1 MLKQDDDERRQ
12 RLRVDFDTEVTVRTD
27 GVATTYSGS
36 TRDLSLRSVFINTDK
51 ILEPE
56 ISCQVEIR
64 LTGLDNDLILF
75 MEGHVVRTTKDG
87 YAIFFDAVDLDSY
100 THLKNI
106 VKYNAP
112 ESDSI

>member
-1 MLKQDDDERRQ
+1 MLKQDDHEKRE
-12 RLRVDFDTEVTVRTD
+12 RLRVDFDTEVTVRTE
-27 GVATTYSGS
+27 GEATTYSGS
-36 TRDLSLRSVFINTDK
+36 SRDLSLRSVFIKTDN

-56 ISCQVEIR
+56 TSCQVEIR
-64 LTGLDNDLILF
+64 LTGLDNELILY
-75 MEGHVVRTTKDG
+75 MDGHVVRRTNEG

-112 ESDSI
+112 DSDMT